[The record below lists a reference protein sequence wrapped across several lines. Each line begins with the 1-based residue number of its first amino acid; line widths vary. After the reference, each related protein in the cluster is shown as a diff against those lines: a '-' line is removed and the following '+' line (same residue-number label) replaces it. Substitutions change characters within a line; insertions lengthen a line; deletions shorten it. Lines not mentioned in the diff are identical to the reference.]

1 MSDHKTIALLPCPFC
16 GGAATLNASGL
27 FDMNYQV
34 MCDICYAAT
43 GHCKNAD
50 KIKEVWNTRHDPVKA
65 ELLEALKEAEAYI
78 YRTEINNA
86 GHDENEILVQAR
98 ASIAKAE
105 GKQP

>member
-1 MSDHKTIALLPCPFC
+1 MTDHKTIALTPCPFC

-43 GHCKNAD
+43 GRCKNAD
-50 KIKEVWNTRHDPVKA
+50 KIKEVWNTRPDPVKA
-65 ELLEALKEAEAYI
+65 ELLEALKHL
-78 YRTEINNA
+78 YRSVPPLREMTEDYLAATTNA
-86 GHDENEILVQAR
+86 RTV
-98 ASIAKAE
+98 IAKAE